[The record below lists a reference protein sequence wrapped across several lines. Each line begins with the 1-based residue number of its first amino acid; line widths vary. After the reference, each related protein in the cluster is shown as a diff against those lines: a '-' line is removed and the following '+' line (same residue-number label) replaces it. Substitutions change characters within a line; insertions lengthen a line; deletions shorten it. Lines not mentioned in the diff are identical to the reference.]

1 MKSFI
6 PGFLLTVT
14 LACCLA
20 GPVGAAEGT
29 AAPDPAA
36 NGAPAASPDAQAAP
50 TVSVAAF
57 LDQLD
62 PALPGTDGAQIGAP
76 VPILMT
82 CPGIVYCR
90 NFCLE
95 EGGSSCVA
103 TYKCFA
109 NGTWSCTC
117 TGPGGGP
124 CL

>member
-6 PGFLLTVT
+6 PAFLLTVT
-14 LACCLA
+14 LAFLA
-20 GPVGAAEGT
+20 GPVRAAEGL

-36 NGAPAASPDAQAAP
+36 QTAP
-50 TVSVAAF
+50 TGGTPASVAAF

-62 PALPGTDGAQIGAP
+62 STLPGTDGAQIGAP

-90 NFCLE
+90 NYCLE
-95 EGGSSCVA
+95 NGGSSCVA